1 MARFGFSDRDG
12 GGGTAVIFR
21 PFYYFDTGCAAYV
34 FGCAG
39 KGQAAVVDPQDRD
52 VARYVEFAAEKGMR
66 ITHVIDTHVH
76 ADHVSGG
83 PVLAERTGAAYAL
96 HASAPVAFRFSP
108 LRDGQEV
115 RLGNV
120 TARVLHTPG
129 HTPES
134 ICLLVTDTTRGREPW
149 FLLTGD
155 TLFVGSVG
163 RPDLAEHR
171 EQAAKDL
178 YRSLRER
185 ILSLPDDLEI
195 YPGHFSGS
203 VCGRGMSGKPMSTIG
218 FERRFNP
225 LLSAATETEFVHSI
239 SQAVLPEIGQK
250 AAIIR
255 RNQGRD
261 QNQPLHGDDI
271 VNVR

>member
-1 MARFGFSDRDG
+1 M
-12 GGGTAVIFR
+12 
-21 PFYYFDTGCAAYV
+21 

-39 KGQAAVVDPQDRD
+39 KGLAAVVDPQDRD
-52 VARYVEFAAEKGMR
+52 VDSYVEFAAAKGMR

-76 ADHVSGG
+76 ADHISGG
-83 PVLAERTGAAYAL
+83 RALAERTGAAYAL
-96 HASAPVAFRFSP
+96 HASAPVTFSFFP

-115 RLGNV
+115 QLGNV

-134 ICLLVTDTTRGREPW
+134 VCLLVTDATRGTEPW

-163 RPDLAEHR
+163 RPDLSEHVER
-171 EQAAKDL
+171 DAKEL
-178 YRSLRER
+178 YRSLQHQ
-185 ILSLPDDLEI
+185 ILPLPDNLEV

-203 VCGRGMSGKPMSTIG
+203 VCGEGMSGKPMSTLG

-225 LLSAATETEFVHSI
+225 LLSAVSESEFVRSI
-239 SQAVLPEIGQK
+239 RQTVLPEIGQK
-250 AAIIR
+250 EMILR
-255 RNQGRD
+255 RNGDGMGANGCGPKVEIGDCRT
-261 QNQPLHGDDI
+261 LVAASRRVFDDI
-271 VNVR
+271 EM

>member
-1 MARFGFSDRDG
+1 
-12 GGGTAVIFR
+12 VIFR

-39 KGQAAVVDPQDRD
+39 KGRAAVVDPQDRD
-52 VARYVEFAAEKGMR
+52 VDSYVEFAAAKGMR

-83 PVLAERTGAAYAL
+83 RILAERTGAVYAL
-96 HASAPVAFRFSP
+96 HASAPLAFSFSP
-108 LRDGQEV
+108 LRDRDEI

-120 TARVLHTPG
+120 KIKVLHTPG

-134 ICLLVTDTTRGREPW
+134 ICLLVTDETRGAEPW
-149 FLLTGD
+149 FLLSGD

-163 RPDLAEHR
+163 RPDLSEHVER
-171 EQAAKDL
+171 DAKEL
-178 YRSLRER
+178 YRSLQHE
-185 ILSLPDDLEI
+185 ILPLPDSLEV

-203 VCGRGMSGKPMSTIG
+203 VCGEGMSGKPMSTLG

-225 LLSAATETEFVHSI
+225 LLSAVSESEFVRATRRI
-239 SQAVLPEIGQK
+239 VLPEIGQK
-250 AAIIR
+250 ETILR
-255 RNQGRD
+255 HNRGQD
-261 QNQPLHGDDI
+261 GDA
-271 VNVR
+271 RP